1 MEPMIWAAST
11 SLKHFPDYKMHL
23 QSLSHLT
30 LTLGAPP
37 PIPPDTLLSGNPW
50 SGLGGKGRRGG
61 AMLGSV
67 GAQNTFHHFCRFLSP
82 RHSVTHIC
90 FLSVAARLQQ
100 KVDGL
105 HSLRIFCRVTPVPL
119 SYKTNKHFIFQR
131 CKWQRRRWWCCCLSS
146 SWEVVTASV
155 SFLQLYTTTTQS
167 FFSLEGKPENK
178 HKRTFFAPLSSP
190 ATLFVRISHYLSPPK
205 REHFLWV
212 LCFTPRGSIYANYYY
227 SNLEE

>member
-1 MEPMIWAAST
+1 MSQSLSCIFCLLSAVSKSFVSQCLSCIPRALQAMSKSFVSQSLSLSRARSELRDVATLYATLAST
-11 SLKHFPDYKMHL
+11 SLKHFTDYKMHL

-50 SGLGGKGRRGG
+50 SGLGKGRGGG
-61 AMLGSV
+61 AMFGSV

-90 FLSVAARLQQ
+90 FLSVAGRLQQ

-131 CKWQRRRWWCCCLSS
+131 CK
-146 SWEVVTASV
+146 
-155 SFLQLYTTTTQS
+155 
-167 FFSLEGKPENK
+167 
-178 HKRTFFAPLSSP
+178 
-190 ATLFVRISHYLSPPK
+190 
-205 REHFLWV
+205 
-212 LCFTPRGSIYANYYY
+212 
-227 SNLEE
+227 

>member
-1 MEPMIWAAST
+1 MSSLNKSKTFSRLQNAS
-11 SLKHFPDYKMHL
+11 SVIVSPNPYP
-23 QSLSHLT
+23 
-30 LTLGAPP
+30 GCPP
-37 PIPPDTLLSGNPW
+37 LPPDTLLSGNPW
-50 SGLGGKGRRGG
+50 SGLGKGRGG
-61 AMLGSV
+61 AMFGSV

-90 FLSVAARLQQ
+90 FLSVAGRLQQ

-155 SFLQLYTTTTQS
+155 ALFCNSTQRQLRA
-167 FFSLEGKPENK
+167 FSRWKGNLKIN
-178 HKRTFFAPLSSP
+178 TNAP
-190 ATLFVRISHYLSPPK
+190 FSHRYHLRPVYLS
-205 REHFLWV
+205 EYHIL
-212 LCFTPRGSIYANYYY
+212 
-227 SNLEE
+227 